1 MQLPRLEDL
10 PLSKGA
16 RVLIRVDFNVP
27 LRDGKVEDELRIVT
41 ALPTLRWLA
50 DREVRIVACGHLGRP
65 KGAPDP
71 KYSLAPV
78 AACLGTHLGFDVP
91 VAPGVVGPAVEEVAA
106 SLDPGRVLLLEN
118 LRFNPGETADDPGFA
133 TNLVSGCDAYVNEA
147 FGASHR
153 AHASIVGPPRVLPSA
168 AGRLLLHEVE
178 VLSKLLEGA
187 ARPFVAVLGGAKV
200 SDKLGVINALLDR
213 CDTILVGG
221 AMAFTF
227 LVAQGHRVGSS
238 LVEPE
243 MVDECK
249 RLLATERVR
258 VPTDVVVAR
267 EMSADSEARVV
278 AADAMPDGWQGLDI
292 GPDTAAAFSNEIAGA
307 KTVLWNGPM
316 GVFELAPFAA
326 GTHQVA
332 EAVAGCKGFTVIGGG
347 DSAAA
352 IRGMGLADSIDHV
365 STGGGATL
373 EFIEKGDLPGLR
385 ALREGPR

>member
-1 MQLPRLEDL
+1 
-10 PLSKGA
+10 
-16 RVLIRVDFNVP
+16 
-27 LRDGKVEDELRIVT
+27 
-41 ALPTLRWLA
+41 
-50 DREVRIVACGHLGRP
+50 
-65 KGAPDP
+65 
-71 KYSLAPV
+71 
-78 AACLGTHLGFDVP
+78 
-91 VAPGVVGPAVEEVAA
+91 
-106 SLDPGRVLLLEN
+106 
-118 LRFNPGETADDPGFA
+118 
-133 TNLVSGCDAYVNEA
+133 
-147 FGASHR
+147 
-153 AHASIVGPPRVLPSA
+153 
-168 AGRLLLHEVE
+168 
-178 VLSKLLEGA
+178 
-187 ARPFVAVLGGAKV
+187 
-200 SDKLGVINALLDR
+200 
-213 CDTILVGG
+213 
-221 AMAFTF
+221 
-227 LVAQGHRVGSS
+227 
-238 LVEPE
+238 
-243 MVDECK
+243 MVDECQ